1 MAKNKG
7 TRILITLECTECRSN
22 LNKRSPG
29 VSRYLTQK
37 NRRNNPERLELKKY
51 CPHCNKPTIHKQK
64 TSPISFNQKIDYKDI
79 DLLTLFV
86 TEQGKILPRR
96 ATGVTIQQQRKLA
109 KAIKRARI
117 LSLFPFVASNSV

>member
-1 MAKNKG
+1 LIRSKILGSIVVKLLFNSLMAKSKG

-51 CPHCNKPTIHKQK
+51 CPHCNKPTVHK
-64 TSPISFNQKIDYKDI
+64 
-79 DLLTLFV
+79 
-86 TEQGKILPRR
+86 E
-96 ATGVTIQQQRKLA
+96 
-109 KAIKRARI
+109 IK
-117 LSLFPFVASNSV
+117 